1 MKIWQLK
8 TKIIYE
14 DDYKTDKGYENA
26 IGLAEEKGW
35 EYLTQST
42 GYNNHG
48 GYCINKNKG
57 QQVLHGYA

>member
-1 MKIWQLK
+1 MKKFKLK

-14 DDYKTDKGYENA
+14 DNYKTFRGFENA

-42 GYNNHG
+42 GYHNHG
-48 GYCINKNKG
+48 GYCILMKEVSEVKS
-57 QQVLHGYA
+57 L